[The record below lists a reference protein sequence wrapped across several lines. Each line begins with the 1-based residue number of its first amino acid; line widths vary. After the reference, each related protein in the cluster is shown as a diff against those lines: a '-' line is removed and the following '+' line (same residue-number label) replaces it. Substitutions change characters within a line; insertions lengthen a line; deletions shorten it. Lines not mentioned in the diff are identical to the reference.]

1 MARTKEA
8 EPKITYL
15 NEPPKAEEIIKHLFT
30 IYMRSQG
37 IEVGE
42 VEVKPSTTG
51 KRTVTLIDGNCIYIA
66 VEGGGVK
73 CEKL

>member
-1 MARTKEA
+1 MARTKEVA
-8 EPKITYL
+8 PTITYL
-15 NEPPKAEEIIKHLFT
+15 NEPPSGEEIIKHLFT

-51 KRTVTLIDGNCIYIA
+51 KRTVTVKDGTLIYRA
-66 VEGGGVK
+66 VEGEGAKCVK
-73 CEKL
+73 L